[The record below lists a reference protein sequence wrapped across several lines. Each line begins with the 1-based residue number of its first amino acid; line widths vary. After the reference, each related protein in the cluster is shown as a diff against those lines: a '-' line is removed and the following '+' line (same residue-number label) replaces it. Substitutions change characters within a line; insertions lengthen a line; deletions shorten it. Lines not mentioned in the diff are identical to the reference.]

1 MAGLIEDLALLIE
14 RGGYVMVP
22 LLALSVI
29 SLALILERT
38 LFWLWLHRHRRIV
51 RLEMLTDALRRGD
64 RKRAET
70 LIGGDRSPYA
80 EVARRMLEH
89 GSTDAVAVEAVTHH
103 RPRLDRFMIALST
116 IITAAPL
123 LGILGTVIGIIQSFR
138 LLGAQLTLSDP
149 REVAAG
155 IAAAL
160 LTTAL
165 GLIVALFTLFP
176 YMLFRGQVDR
186 ALGRL
191 ESVIASAQ
199 QGDAG
204 SGSGG
209 GAPGSSPSSSL
220 SGHDRSERTSPD
232 RGAAARRAS
241 QASRAE

>member
-1 MAGLIEDLALLIE
+1 MPGLVEDLALLIE

-29 SLALILERT
+29 SLALIVERT
-38 LFWLWLHRHRRIV
+38 LFWARLHRQRRIA

-70 LIGGDRSPYA
+70 LIDVDRSPYA
-80 EVARRMLEH
+80 EVARQMLKH
-89 GSTDAVAVEAVTHH
+89 GSTDSVAVEAVTHH

-138 LLGAQLTLSDP
+138 ILGAQLTLSDP
-149 REVAAG
+149 REVVEG

-186 ALGRL
+186 ALGYL
-191 ESVIASAQ
+191 ESVIAAAQ
-199 QGDAG
+199 QGDAECRR
-204 SGSGG
+204 SQSAPDGG
-209 GAPGSSPSSSL
+209 PADATASKPPPKTTAHRDAESRP
-220 SGHDRSERTSPD
+220 
-232 RGAAARRAS
+232 RA
-241 QASRAE
+241 